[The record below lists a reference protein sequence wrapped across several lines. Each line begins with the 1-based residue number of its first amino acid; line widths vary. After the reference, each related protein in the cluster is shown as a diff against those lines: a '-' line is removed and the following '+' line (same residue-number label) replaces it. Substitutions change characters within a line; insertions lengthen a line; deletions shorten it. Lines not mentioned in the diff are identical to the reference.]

1 MHAIAI
7 VILSIWTSVCLSH
20 CIKFVNLVN
29 FSMKY
34 RASKFSHDAHTDDSL
49 KTYPYMPSAPNSGR
63 RIRIKPQLNT
73 KVSNL
78 VSDLA

>member
-1 MHAIAI
+1 
-7 VILSIWTSVCLSH
+7 
-20 CIKFVNLVN
+20 
-29 FSMKY
+29 MKY

-78 VSDLA
+78 VGDLA